1 MLLLGARHLKNRR
14 KEVYFALK
22 SLVSGQEK
30 AGYDCCTT
38 IWRWKPG
45 KMLNFGQLSTS
56 TCWAPSLGAWLH
68 GVQHRKHRRSLPG
81 WASLSGRSMRQ
92 RSPLKAGAPSGKPLS
107 DGSQKQVLP
116 QDHPVSV
123 SPSPQCSVR
132 GSACARSLLQTAL
145 LGMARTCYSSCVLII

>member
-1 MLLLGARHLKNRR
+1 MLFLGARHLKN
-14 KEVYFALK
+14 FALK

-30 AGYDCCTT
+30 AVYDCCTMT
-38 IWRWKPG
+38 WRWKTG
-45 KMLNFGQLSTS
+45 KMLDFGQLSTS
-56 TCWAPSLGAWLH
+56 ACWALSLGVWLH
-68 GVQHRKHRRSLPG
+68 GMQHRKHRRSLSG

-92 RSPLKAGAPSGKPLS
+92 RSSLKAGAACGKPLS
-107 DGSQKQVLP
+107 DAPQKQVLP

-145 LGMARTCYSSCVLII
+145 LGMARTCYSNCVLII